1 MRATECTARFDAAT
15 SDECSEKGKAQA
27 GVHILAAMATD
38 LQSLAGKRVTVMGL
52 GRFGGG
58 LGAARFLAARGAIV
72 TVTDRKPASDFAE
85 VIPELQSLIDAG
97 SVRLALGG
105 HDERDFAGADLVVA
119 NPAVPQPWTNQYL
132 AAARNA
138 GVPLTT
144 EIALLIASLPPEAI
158 TIGITGSVGK
168 STTTAMIRAGLDWC
182 GIPAATGGNIGGSL
196 LDRVPLPSNRVYVLE
211 LSSAMLH
218 WLGEVHPWSPRIAV
232 CTNLS
237 PNHMDW
243 HGTLDHYAGSKQQIL
258 QHQQPGD
265 HAVLGP
271 TLLSWAKHTRA
282 DVTHVT
288 DPLTEQLAIPGGHNR
303 LNAAVALAA
312 VRVAARLYGT
322 PTNDEKIIEGLKL
335 FLGLEHRLSLCHYS
349 LARQRFYNDS
359 KCTTVAA
366 CQQAL
371 ASLAEDAGGSTSH
384 IHLLVGGDAKGQD
397 VSAIT
402 RLAPTLAGLYAIGRD
417 GPLFAAG
424 PERTFKTLAEAMT
437 TAAARMKPGE
447 VLLLS
452 PACASWDQYPN
463 YEHRGREFAELAMRL
478 AP

>member
-1 MRATECTARFDAAT
+1 
-15 SDECSEKGKAQA
+15 
-27 GVHILAAMATD
+27 MAID

-85 VIPELQSLIDAG
+85 VIPELQPLIDAG

-105 HDERDFAGADLVVA
+105 HDERDFTGADLVVA
-119 NPAVPQPWTNQYL
+119 NPAVPQPWTNPYL
-132 AAARNA
+132 SAARKA

-144 EIALLIASLPPEAI
+144 EIALLIASLPPSAV

-168 STTTAMIRAGLDWC
+168 STTTAMIHHALLAC
-182 GIPAATGGNIGGSL
+182 GIPALLGGNIGGSL
-196 LDRVPLPSNRVYVLE
+196 LERVPLPADHVMVLE

-218 WLGEVHPWSPRIAV
+218 WLGEVHPWSPRVAV

-243 HGTLDHYAGSKQQIL
+243 HGTLDHYASSKQL
-258 QHQQPGD
+258 LLAHQRATD
-265 HAVLGP
+265 DAVLGP
-271 TLLSWAKHTRA
+271 TLSDWASKTRGR
-282 DVTHVT
+282 VTQIT
-288 DPLTEQLAIPGGHNR
+288 GPLEGALAIPGSHNR

-312 VRVAARLYGT
+312 ARLAAQARGT
-322 PTNDEKIIEGLKL
+322 PIDDARIIAALRA
-335 FLGLEHRLSLCHYS
+335 FPGLEHRLALCHTS
-349 LARQRFYNDS
+349 GKRTKFYNDS

-424 PERTFKTLAEAMT
+424 PDRTFTTLAEAMT
-437 TAAARMKPGE
+437 AATGRMKPGE